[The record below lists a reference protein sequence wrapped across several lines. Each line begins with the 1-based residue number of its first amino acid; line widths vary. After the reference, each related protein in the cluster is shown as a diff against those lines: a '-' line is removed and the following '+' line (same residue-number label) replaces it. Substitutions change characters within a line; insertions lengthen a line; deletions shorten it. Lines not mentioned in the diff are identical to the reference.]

1 MGGLHWW
8 DLAPLLLLA
17 LLFFGPKR
25 LPEMGASVGKTI
37 KAFQRSMKDEANAIE
52 TPATPAVPQL
62 AQPAPSATQPVEQPV
77 AQPEPAVAV
86 GEESLG

>member
-1 MGGLHWW
+1 MGGFHWW

-37 KAFQRSMKDEANAIE
+37 KAFQRSMKDETNNAVE
-52 TPATPAVPQL
+52 APAAPAVPQI
-62 AQPAPSATQPVEQPV
+62 AQPAPSAAQPVT
-77 AQPEPAVAV
+77 QPEPAATVS
-86 GEESLG
+86 EEALG